1 MYILNNRTWLL
12 TGAALIAVALAV
24 IFSRGERPATTVPVS
39 ESKPKLET
47 HRPNAAAPGIE
58 DRTDIAPQ
66 PGAEEWVDSIDDAQ
80 GSDRAF
86 RTNAAGD
93 LVVDEHTRVHIEALV
108 ASSDPNELSSAI
120 REQTVDLPPA
130 AASRAEELVNQF
142 VQYQQAQRQT
152 YPPDDAPVTE
162 DDAVRELEGL
172 HALREA
178 HFGADV
184 ARLFYAKEEA
194 LAREMIEVLR
204 VENDASLTAQEK
216 LERARALREQL
227 PGVAAIEKNNRE
239 AAMQNDQGKN

>member
-1 MYILNNRTWLL
+1 MHILNNRTWLL
-12 TGAALIAVALAV
+12 AGAALIAVALTV

-39 ESKPKLET
+39 ETKPKLET
-47 HRPNAAAPGIE
+47 HRPNAGAPAIE
-58 DRTDIAPQ
+58 DRTDIARQ
-66 PGAEEWVDSIDDAQ
+66 PGAEESVDRIDDAE

-93 LVVDEHTRVHIEALV
+93 LIVDEHTRVHIEALV
-108 ASSDPNELSSAI
+108 ASSDPNEFSSAI
-120 REQTVDLPPA
+120 RQQTVDLPPA

-162 DDAVRELEGL
+162 DDAIRELEGL

-178 HFGADV
+178 HFGAEV
-184 ARLFYAKEEA
+184 ARLFFAKEEA

-239 AAMQNDQGKN
+239 AAMQNDREKH